1 MRIIKKYFINKMQ
14 VENNKICYTYNLLG
28 RGKMMSKI
36 HLSLRAKLLIVSA
49 AALIMTVLV
58 LISFNYFSMH
68 KSSMN
73 LYKNIQNRVTDN
85 IATILGKDFDRYTSG
100 ITMLAKSVTGNSPA
114 ELIERYKA
122 AFEETKSTL
131 DVSNI
136 MAAFDDGTFYSV
148 NNLDLGSDYDH
159 RTRDWYRD
167 GLAHNGVYV
176 SKAYIDQVRPDVPCI
191 TISHPLT
198 TGNGVKGIVTFDVYL
213 DFAAL
218 YKKMAN
224 ETVDGKFYL
233 MENDTTIVSALES
246 GILLKTADSIF
257 SPELGNFIKGV
268 INGSISSKGYIDYV
282 SRAGEERMG
291 TVYKLPGYDLYI
303 LYGISGNLVVK
314 QIRMVALQST
324 VFGLVLLVVSLVVVL
339 FVLRMS
345 LNTLTVFQQQ
355 ITNAAENKDLTVRI
369 ESKTDDELGQIAK
382 GVNVFIS
389 SMESVIKEVRDSV
402 EEVASANNQ
411 LAATMEE
418 LSTTFDSQAHQVSE
432 MVDGMGQVSNISKNT
447 SDALETN
454 MQFLETTADNTRKEA
469 ENLDQVSNDMG
480 DIERD
485 TISLSETIR
494 HLSESSAQIGN
505 ILNVINDIANQ
516 TNLLALNAAIEAAR
530 AGEAGR
536 GFAVVADEVRKL
548 AERTQ
553 HAIGEVETIIN
564 ELARDSENASN
575 AMNKSVASVHEGA
588 GNIQS
593 VTGEIKR
600 AVEDV
605 TNLYTD
611 MKPISQSVSDQY
623 VTIQSV
629 VDNAQVVAA
638 GIEESNAAVNEV
650 NNTVS
655 HLQQRTERL
664 KRLIEQFRV

>member
-1 MRIIKKYFINKMQ
+1 MN
-14 VENNKICYTYNLLG
+14 
-28 RGKMMSKI
+28 KI

-49 AALIMTVLV
+49 AVLIMTVLV

-68 KSSMN
+68 TNFMN
-73 LYKNIQNRVTDN
+73 LYKSIQNRVTDN
-85 IATILGKDFDRYTSG
+85 IAAILDKDFDGYTSG
-100 ITMLAKSVTGNSPA
+100 ITMLAKSMNGSTPEYLVR
-114 ELIERYKA
+114 RYKT
-122 AFEETKSTL
+122 AFEETKNTL
-131 DVSNI
+131 GVSNI

-148 NNLDLGSDYDH
+148 NDLKLGADYDH
-159 RTRDWYRD
+159 RVRDWYKN
-167 GLAHNGVYV
+167 GLNYNGVFV
-176 SKAYIDQVRPDVPCI
+176 SKAYTDQVRPDVLCI
-191 TISHPLT
+191 TISHPIT
-198 TGNGVKGIVTFDVYL
+198 AENGVKGLITFDVYL
-213 DFAAL
+213 DFTEL

-224 ETVDGKFYL
+224 SAVEGKFYL
-233 MENDTTIVSALES
+233 VESDTRIISASES
-246 GILLKTADSIF
+246 DILTKRADSIF
-257 SPELGNFIKGV
+257 AKELGDFLKGV
-268 INGSISSKGYIDYV
+268 INGSVSSDSYV
-282 SRAGEERMG
+282 SYISRSGDTRMA
-291 TVYKLPGYDLYI
+291 TVYKIPDYDLYI
-303 LYGISGNLVVK
+303 FYTISSSLVTK
-314 QIRMVALQST
+314 QIRTVALGST
-324 VFGLVLLVVSLVVVL
+324 VFGLILLAVSLFVVL
-339 FVLRMS
+339 FVLRIS
-345 LNTLTVFQQQ
+345 LNSLTVFQQQ
-355 ITNAAENKDLTVRI
+355 ITKAAEGRDLTTRI
-369 ESKTDDELGQIAK
+369 EAKTDDELGQIAK
-382 GVNVFIS
+382 GVNIFIA

-402 EEVASANNQ
+402 EEVASSNNQ

-418 LSTTFDSQAHQVSE
+418 LSTTFDNQAHQVSE
-432 MVDGMGQVSNISKNT
+432 MVDGMGQISNISKNT
-447 SDALETN
+447 SNALETN

-469 ENLDQVSNDMG
+469 ENLDDVSCDMG
-480 DIERD
+480 DIEKD

-564 ELARDSENASN
+564 ELSKDSENASN
-575 AMNKSVASVHEGA
+575 AMNKSVTSVQEGA
-588 GNIQS
+588 SNIQS

-605 TNLYTD
+605 TNLYND

-664 KRLIEQFRV
+664 KNLIEQFKV

>member
-1 MRIIKKYFINKMQ
+1 MN
-14 VENNKICYTYNLLG
+14 
-28 RGKMMSKI
+28 KI

-68 KSSMN
+68 TNFMN
-73 LYKNIQNRVTDN
+73 LYKSIQNRVTDN
-85 IATILGKDFDRYTSG
+85 IAAILGKDFDGYTSG
-100 ITMLAKSVTGNSPA
+100 ITMLAKSMNGSTPEYLVR
-114 ELIERYKA
+114 RYKT
-122 AFEETKSTL
+122 AFEETKNTL
-131 DVSNI
+131 GVSNI

-148 NNLDLGSDYDH
+148 NDLKLGADYDH
-159 RTRDWYRD
+159 RVRDWYKN
-167 GLAHNGVYV
+167 GLNYNGVFV
-176 SKAYIDQVRPDVPCI
+176 SKAYTDQVRPDVLCI
-191 TISHPLT
+191 TISHPIT
-198 TGNGVKGIVTFDVYL
+198 AENGVKGLITFDVYL
-213 DFAAL
+213 DFTEL

-224 ETVDGKFYL
+224 SAVEGKFYL
-233 MENDTTIVSALES
+233 VESDTRIISASES
-246 GILLKTADSIF
+246 DILTKRADSVF
-257 SPELGNFIKGV
+257 AKELGDFLKGV
-268 INGSISSKGYIDYV
+268 INGSVSSDSYV
-282 SRAGEERMG
+282 SYISRSGDTRMA
-291 TVYKLPGYDLYI
+291 TVYKIPDYDLYI
-303 LYGISGNLVVK
+303 FYTISSSLVTK
-314 QIRMVALQST
+314 QIRTVALKST
-324 VFGLVLLVVSLVVVL
+324 VFGLILLAVSLFIVL
-339 FVLRMS
+339 FILRIS
-345 LNTLTVFQQQ
+345 LNSLTVFQQQ
-355 ITNAAENKDLTVRI
+355 ITKAAEGRDLTTRI
-369 ESKTDDELGQIAK
+369 EAKTDDELGQIAK
-382 GVNVFIS
+382 GVNIFIA

-402 EEVASANNQ
+402 EEVASSNNQ

-418 LSTTFDSQAHQVSE
+418 LSTTFDNQAHQVSE
-432 MVDGMGQVSNISKNT
+432 MVDGMGQISNISKNT
-447 SDALETN
+447 SNALETN

-469 ENLDQVSNDMG
+469 ENLDDVSCDMG
-480 DIERD
+480 DIEKD

-516 TNLLALNAAIEAAR
+516 TNLLALNAVIEAAR

-564 ELARDSENASN
+564 ELSKDSENASN
-575 AMNKSVASVHEGA
+575 AMNKSVTSVQEGA
-588 GNIQS
+588 SNIQS

-605 TNLYTD
+605 TNLYND

-664 KRLIEQFRV
+664 KNLIEQFKV

>member
-1 MRIIKKYFINKMQ
+1 MN
-14 VENNKICYTYNLLG
+14 
-28 RGKMMSKI
+28 KI

-68 KSSMN
+68 TNFMN
-73 LYKNIQNRVTDN
+73 LYKSIQNRVTDN
-85 IATILGKDFDRYTSG
+85 IAAILGKDFDGYTSG
-100 ITMLAKSVTGNSPA
+100 ITMLAKSMNGSTPEYLVR
-114 ELIERYKA
+114 RYKT
-122 AFEETKSTL
+122 AFEETKNTL
-131 DVSNI
+131 GVSNI

-148 NNLDLGSDYDH
+148 NDLKLGADYDH
-159 RTRDWYRD
+159 RVRDWYKN
-167 GLAHNGVYV
+167 GLNYNGVFV
-176 SKAYIDQVRPDVPCI
+176 SKAYTDQVRPDVLCI
-191 TISHPLT
+191 TISHPIT
-198 TGNGVKGIVTFDVYL
+198 AENGVKGLITFDVYL
-213 DFAAL
+213 DFTEL

-224 ETVDGKFYL
+224 SAVEGKFYL
-233 MENDTTIVSALES
+233 VESDTRIISASES
-246 GILLKTADSIF
+246 DILTKRADSVF
-257 SPELGNFIKGV
+257 AKELGDFLKGV
-268 INGSISSKGYIDYV
+268 INGSVSSDSYV
-282 SRAGEERMG
+282 SYISRSGDTRMA
-291 TVYKLPGYDLYI
+291 TVYKIPDYDLYI
-303 LYGISGNLVVK
+303 FYTISSSLVTK
-314 QIRMVALQST
+314 QIRTVALKST
-324 VFGLVLLVVSLVVVL
+324 VFGLILLAVSLFIVL
-339 FVLRMS
+339 FILRIS
-345 LNTLTVFQQQ
+345 LNSLTVFQQQ
-355 ITNAAENKDLTVRI
+355 ITKAAEGRDLTTRI
-369 ESKTDDELGQIAK
+369 EAKTDDELGQIAK
-382 GVNVFIS
+382 GVNIFIA

-402 EEVASANNQ
+402 EEVASSNNQ

-432 MVDGMGQVSNISKNT
+432 MVDGMGQISNISKNT
-447 SDALETN
+447 SNALETN

-469 ENLDQVSNDMG
+469 ENLDDVSCDMG
-480 DIERD
+480 DIEKD

-564 ELARDSENASN
+564 ELSKDSENASN
-575 AMNKSVASVHEGA
+575 AMNKSVTSVQEGA
-588 GNIQS
+588 SNIQS

-605 TNLYTD
+605 TNLYND

-664 KRLIEQFRV
+664 KNLIEQFKV

>member
-1 MRIIKKYFINKMQ
+1 MN
-14 VENNKICYTYNLLG
+14 
-28 RGKMMSKI
+28 KI

-68 KSSMN
+68 TNFMN
-73 LYKNIQNRVTDN
+73 LYKSIQNRVTDN
-85 IATILGKDFDRYTSG
+85 IAAILGKDFDGYTSG
-100 ITMLAKSVTGNSPA
+100 ITMLAKSMNGSTPEYLVR
-114 ELIERYKA
+114 RYKT
-122 AFEETKSTL
+122 AFEETKNTL
-131 DVSNI
+131 GVSNI

-148 NNLDLGSDYDH
+148 NDLKLGADYDH
-159 RTRDWYRD
+159 RVRDWYKN
-167 GLAHNGVYV
+167 GLNYNGVFV
-176 SKAYIDQVRPDVPCI
+176 SKAYTDQVRPDVLCI
-191 TISHPLT
+191 TISHPIT
-198 TGNGVKGIVTFDVYL
+198 AENGVKGLITFDVYL
-213 DFAAL
+213 DFTEL

-224 ETVDGKFYL
+224 SAVEGKFYL
-233 MENDTTIVSALES
+233 VESDTRIISASES
-246 GILLKTADSIF
+246 DILTKRADSVF
-257 SPELGNFIKGV
+257 AKELGDFLKGV
-268 INGSISSKGYIDYV
+268 INGSVSSDSYV
-282 SRAGEERMG
+282 SYISRSGDTRMA
-291 TVYKLPGYDLYI
+291 TVYKIPDYDLYI
-303 LYGISGNLVVK
+303 FYTISSSLVTK
-314 QIRMVALQST
+314 QIRTVALKST
-324 VFGLVLLVVSLVVVL
+324 VFGLILLAVSLFIVL
-339 FVLRMS
+339 FILRIS
-345 LNTLTVFQQQ
+345 LNSLTVFQQQ
-355 ITNAAENKDLTVRI
+355 ITKAAEGRDLTTRI
-369 ESKTDDELGQIAK
+369 EAKTDDELGQIAK
-382 GVNVFIS
+382 GVNIFIA

-402 EEVASANNQ
+402 EEVASSNNQ
-411 LAATMEE
+411 LAATMEQ
-418 LSTTFDSQAHQVSE
+418 LSPTVDNQAHQVSE
-432 MVDGMGQVSNISKNT
+432 MVDGMGQISNISKNT
-447 SDALETN
+447 SNALETN

-469 ENLDQVSNDMG
+469 ENLDDVSCDMG
-480 DIERD
+480 DIEKD

-564 ELARDSENASN
+564 ELSKDSENASN
-575 AMNKSVASVHEGA
+575 AMNKSVTSVQEGA
-588 GNIQS
+588 SNIQS

-605 TNLYTD
+605 TNLYND

-664 KRLIEQFRV
+664 KNLIEQFKV

>member
-1 MRIIKKYFINKMQ
+1 MG
-14 VENNKICYTYNLLG
+14 NLN
-28 RGKMMSKI
+28 
-36 HLSLRAKLLIVSA
+36 LSLRAKLLIASA
-49 AALIMTVLV
+49 SALVVTVLV
-58 LISFNYFSMH
+58 LILFNYFSMH
-68 KSSMN
+68 NSSMN
-73 LYKNIQNRVTDN
+73 LYKSIQNRVTDN
-85 IATILGKDFDRYTSG
+85 IATILGKDFDKYTSG
-100 ITMLAKSVTGNSPA
+100 LTMLAKSMNADTTK
-114 ELIERYKA
+114 ELIEKYEKA
-122 AFEETKSTL
+122 FIETKNTL
-131 DVSNI
+131 GVSNI
-136 MAAFDDGTFYSV
+136 IVAFNNGTFYSV
-148 NNLDLGSDYDH
+148 NNLGLDDNYDH
-159 RTRDWYRD
+159 RTRDWYKD
-167 GLAHNGVYV
+167 GIAHNGVYI
-176 SKAYIDQVRPDVPCI
+176 SKAYKDQVRPDVPCI
-191 TISHPLT
+191 TISHPVKAN
-198 TGNGVKGIVTFDVYL
+198 NGVEGIITFDIYL
-213 DFAAL
+213 DFADL

-224 ETVDGKFYL
+224 DVVDGKFYL
-233 MENDTTIVSALES
+233 MENDTRVISALES
-246 GILLKTADSIF
+246 NILLERADKIF
-257 SPELGNFIKGV
+257 SAELSNFIKDI
-268 INGSISSKGYIDYV
+268 INGTKSSKEYIDYI
-282 SRAGEERMG
+282 SRSGEERMG

-303 LYGISGNLVVK
+303 LYGISSNLVVK
-314 QIRMVALQST
+314 QIRLVALQSAL
-324 VFGLVLLVVSLVVVL
+324 FGIILLAVSLVIVL
-339 FVLRMS
+339 FVLRRS
-345 LNTLTVFQQQ
+345 LNTLTVFQKQ
-355 ITNAAENKDLTVRI
+355 ITKAAESKDLTVRI
-369 ESKTDDELGQIAK
+369 EAKTTDELGLIAK
-382 GVNVFIS
+382 GVNSFITA
-389 SMESVIKEVRDSV
+389 MESVIKEVRDSV

-454 MQFLETTADNTRKEA
+454 MKFLESTADNTRKEA
-469 ENLDQVSNDMG
+469 ENLDKVSSDMG

-485 TISLSETIR
+485 TVSLSETIR

-564 ELARDSENASN
+564 ELEKDSENASN
-575 AMNKSVASVHEGA
+575 AMNKSVASVQEGA

-664 KRLIEQFRV
+664 KSLIEQFKI